1 MFRNWARVLESGDK
15 ATVSELASR
24 LQIAKP
30 WEQSRRMLRITLVE
44 SSEDAGTLRVEGR
57 VAGPW
62 LEELRKT
69 CDAYRDVDPIRL
81 VLDLEDVS
89 FVDAA
94 GVAYLK
100 ELKEQGVV
108 LSGASP
114 FLAELFKSDLSPDGN
129 SRE

>member
-1 MFRNWARVLESGDK
+1 
-15 ATVSELASR
+15 
-24 LQIAKP
+24 
-30 WEQSRRMLRITLVE
+30 MLRITLVE
-44 SSEDAGTLRVEGR
+44 SPGDAGTLRVEGR

-69 CDAYRDVDPIRL
+69 CNAFRSADPIQL

-100 ELKEQGVV
+100 ELQEQGVV
-108 LSGASP
+108 LSRVSP
-114 FLAELFKSDLSPDGN
+114 FLAELFKSELSPGGL